1 MFAGNLQP
9 FDPDL
14 QSLVLLLNTMLLI
27 AALITLELVYT
38 DAPKT
43 KKASRRLYYPFIFIM
58 IGLLFVAGY
67 QQLGGS

>member
-9 FDPDL
+9 FDPNL
-14 QSLVLLLNTMLLI
+14 QSLVLLINTMLLI
-27 AALITLELVYT
+27 GALITLELVYT

-43 KKASRRLYYPFIFIM
+43 QKANRRLYYPFIVVM
-58 IGLLFVAGY
+58 VGLLFVAGY